1 MIHSVTHNKGSFH
14 GYMSICCPLV
24 LQVENCTLGIDIT
37 VLLLIILILNN
48 NVRVSVRV
56 STYDVFICILLIY
69 ISSVLNKYMPLITEV
84 QHHILFYSAL
94 LISYYIL
101 HSTQP

>member
-24 LQVENCTLGIDIT
+24 LQVENCTLGIDTT
-37 VLLLIILILNN
+37 VLLLIILILNA

-69 ISSVLNKYMPLITEV
+69 IFSVLNKYLPLITEV
-84 QHHILFYSAL
+84 QHHIF
-94 LISYYIL
+94 IL
-101 HSTQP
+101 QCIID